1 MGNESG
7 AQGRGAD
14 THDNSVTSE
23 KVRENYGLLSRNE
36 NFQGL
41 PNQFPIV
48 IAEWDRNAREVM
60 RVALDYYNGRHTI
73 NVRVWY
79 HDDDGLKPGKTGI
92 TLAVKHLPALADAL
106 AKAERRARELG
117 LVDGGAQ

>member
-1 MGNESG
+1 MLLALPREARQSGNINTL
-7 AQGRGAD
+7 AQGLGKCPPTDLQGVSTAD
-14 THDNSVTSE
+14 P
-23 KVRENYGLLSRNE
+23 K
-36 NFQGL
+36 
-41 PNQFPIV
+41 PQFPII

-73 NVRVWY
+73 NARVWY

-117 LVDGGAQ
+117 LIDGGAQ